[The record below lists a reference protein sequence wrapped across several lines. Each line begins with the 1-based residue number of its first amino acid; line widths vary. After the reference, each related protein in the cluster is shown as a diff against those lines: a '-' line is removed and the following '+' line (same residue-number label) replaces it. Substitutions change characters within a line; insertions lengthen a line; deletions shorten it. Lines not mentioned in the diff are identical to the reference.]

1 MDEPPMN
8 LADTA
13 FHVVSYEFKR
23 QFTVQRIRLSR
34 LLDFRSS

>member
-1 MDEPPMN
+1 MN
-8 LADTA
+8 LAHTG

-23 QFTVQRIRLSR
+23 QFTVHRIRLSR

>member
-8 LADTA
+8 LAHSG

-23 QFTVQRIRLSR
+23 QFTVQRN
-34 LLDFRSS
+34 